1 MALLNLFALWRRHEQ
16 KTQRRKQ
23 KQKTE
28 MRNSRRCAM
37 VMLVGHLVAPA
48 AVAVAVAV
56 TVGKL
61 IDFKCGCRCQQ
72 LCVVVGSGRWVEC
85 TK

>member
-1 MALLNLFALWRRHEQ
+1 MN
-16 KTQRRKQ
+16 RKQ

-28 MRNSRRCAM
+28 MRNSLRCA
-37 VMLVGHLVAPA
+37 VGHLVVPA

-56 TVGKL
+56 TLGEL

-72 LCVVVGSGRWVEC
+72 LCGAVGGGWNALN
-85 TK
+85 KLPN